1 MLRPAGPSTT
11 FVCRPLLD
19 SGDSAIALFF
29 LQLKRNTMK
38 ARILAALVMATSC
51 MVSGQAFAD
60 EALAKSKNCMSCHA
74 IDKKVVGPAYKDV
87 AKKYAGDAKAADALA
102 TKVIKG
108 GSGVW
113 GPVPM
118 PANAQVNDAEAKKL
132 VAWILS
138 LK

>member
-1 MLRPAGPSTT
+1 MNP
-11 FVCRPLLD
+11 
-19 SGDSAIALFF
+19 
-29 LQLKRNTMK
+29 
-38 ARILAALVMATSC
+38 RILAALSAISVLTIS
-51 MVSGQAFAD
+51 SPAFAD
-60 EALAKSKNCMSCHA
+60 EALAKAKNCMACHA

-87 AKKYAGDAKAADALA
+87 AKKYAGDAKAADMLA
-102 TKVIKG
+102 TKVMKG

-132 VAWILS
+132 VAWVLS

>member
-1 MLRPAGPSTT
+1 M
-11 FVCRPLLD
+11 
-19 SGDSAIALFF
+19 
-29 LQLKRNTMK
+29 KRT
-38 ARILAALVMATSC
+38 ILAVLSVVAGIAVTAP
-51 MVSGQAFAD
+51 AFAD
-60 EALAKSKNCMSCHA
+60 EALAKTKNCMACHA

-87 AKKYAGDAKAADALA
+87 AKKYAGDAKAPDILA
-102 TKVIKG
+102 AKVIKG

-132 VAWILS
+132 VAWVLS